1 MKEKLKRRLS
11 NWILNYSQNK
21 SGRLFNS
28 KITTSVLQDTAL
40 TLMSMNKL
48 SSDSSSRPTLSSACH
63 SSYYK

>member
-21 SGRLFNS
+21 SERLFNS
-28 KITTSVLQDTAL
+28 KITSVLQDAAL